1 MKRLLAYLII
11 VLGLGLTFSVKANAE
26 EKFCVQEDFVQLFQG
41 KYYCDRSN
49 AMRWLT
55 GYQGVYQIDLTTYE
69 AMKKIAREISNQL
82 GDKKRH
88 LFFDYLAPARKKIY
102 ENYKTK
108 ITKAEPSQT
117 VEEQVVKTSNKSGI
131 FKYGCRTI

>member
-26 EKFCVQEDFVQLFQG
+26 EKFCVKEDFVQLFQG

-49 AMRWLT
+49 AMRWLN

-117 VEEQVVKTSNKSGI
+117 VEEQVVKTSNKASL
-131 FKYGCRTI
+131 TLAE